1 MQKALIYGAGGGG
14 TQIYRELVA
23 REEPYEIVAFVDRLR
38 LGMDRLLA
46 LDAGAVG
53 TVVEHCCRM
62 KAEIVSRDER
72 ETGERARLNFGH
84 TFGHAIEKLSGYGV
98 WLHGEAV
105 AAGMVMAAELS
116 RELGRIGA
124 EDVRLVSALVESA
137 GLPPRIALP
146 DADAAYAAMKGDKK
160 ALAGDIRFVLLD
172 AVGRTSVASVPEAAV
187 RAVMARSGWG

>member
-1 MQKALIYGAGGGG
+1 MKRIINTGSIRFRFFLFIGLLLLVLLLLLNFYPYFSARDAVYQEKQSSMSSRGAALASALAMLD
-14 TQIYRELVA
+14 RPDEERVA
-23 REEPYEIVAFVDRLR
+23 EVLRLLDIQEYDRVLFVDS
-38 LGMDRLLA
+38 
-46 LDAGAVG
+46 AGRV
-53 TVVEHCCRM
+53 
-62 KAEIVSRDER
+62 IYDSR
-72 ETGERARLNFGH
+72 G
-84 TFGHAIEKLSGYGV
+84 
-98 WLHGEAV
+98 
-105 AAGMVMAAELS
+105 
-116 RELGRIGA
+116 GA